1 MNAKTLITWL
11 PDHLNEP
18 ELFELQITKFMPNLE
33 LAGNTVRMNVAFLL
47 VNILLR
53 RQLFQNYMVVNLPK
67 D

>member
-1 MNAKTLITWL
+1 MITWL
-11 PDHLNEP
+11 PDHLNER
-18 ELFELQITKFMPNLE
+18 ELFELQITNFMPNLE
-33 LAGNTVRMNVAFLL
+33 LAGNTIRMNVAFLL